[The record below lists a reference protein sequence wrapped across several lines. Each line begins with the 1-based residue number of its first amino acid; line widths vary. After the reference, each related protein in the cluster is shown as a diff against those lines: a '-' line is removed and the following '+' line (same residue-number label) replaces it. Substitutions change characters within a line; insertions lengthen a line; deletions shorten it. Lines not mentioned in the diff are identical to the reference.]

1 MSGAGEGRDG
11 FAGRE
16 AAFGSLSPGEA
27 LFGFKRFLCRGT
39 LSGRKKTADFNE
51 IGGETWLRGQDL
63 NLRPPGYEPDEL
75 PTALPRDMN
84 ALIRVLIYNTISG
97 ALCQAV
103 IFLFL
108 HFPAGSV
115 TQSVP
120 RSYLQWRKGAL

>member
-1 MSGAGEGRDG
+1 MVLQDGRRLSEACLRAVDRGEMLSGFMR
-11 FAGRE
+11 
-16 AAFGSLSPGEA
+16 L
-27 LFGFKRFLCRGT
+27 LCRGT